1 MLDYLKEYF
10 KWFLK
15 WIWKRKMIIGAFLLY
30 VIVLALLAYTKHVV
44 LVLGWFIF
52 AVIIGLSTNGF
63 YWDYKK
69 SGK

>member
-1 MLDYLKEYF
+1 
-10 KWFLK
+10 
-15 WIWKRKMIIGAFLLY
+15 MIIGAFLLY